1 VEGILT
7 TDQQAVLDEER
18 RLLNEVAAEL
28 QADDASRD
36 DLATL
41 DLSVAQLDELF
52 LLVVVGEFNAG
63 KSALLNALLGT
74 DALAEGVT
82 PTTSRIHVL
91 RWGEAPGTRRLDE
104 VTDELTAPVP
114 LLREVTLVDTPGTN
128 ALDREHER
136 LTADFVPRS
145 DLVLFVTS
153 ADRPFSESERRFLQ
167 SVREWRK
174 KVLVVLN
181 KVDLLTGEGDLEQ
194 VLGFIHA
201 HGVEVLGEAP
211 QVLPVSAR
219 EAGRARASGDA
230 AALEASGL
238 PRVESA
244 VRDVLDRGERLR
256 LKLGNPLGVASTLV
270 ERAGESLQ
278 NRLGL
283 LAGDVATLDDIDRQ
297 LVAYADDVSREFE
310 LRLAAMDGLLQG
322 LELRG
327 IRFFDER
334 LRLAKVFDL
343 FDSDRLR
350 QDFAREVVADMP
362 IEMDA
367 KAESLIDWLVESDLN
382 QWQRVVGHVQKRQ
395 SIHADRVVGEIGA
408 RFDSNRSTLL
418 ESLGRAA
425 REGVRGYDREAE
437 AQRLASDV
445 QKAVAGTAV
454 VEVGAVGLG
463 ATVAMLATGSAAD
476 ATGIAAAGLLA
487 AVGLYILPH
496 RRKRA
501 KAELKARVEAL
512 RAEVM
517 ASLRQHF
524 AAEAGRS
531 QGRIRNAIA
540 PYVRFVRSEREHL
553 ERRRDVFAELRRR
566 LADLDHQLQVVT
578 ADGDQSGPE

>member
-1 VEGILT
+1 
-7 TDQQAVLDEER
+7 
-18 RLLNEVAAEL
+18 
-28 QADDASRD
+28 
-36 DLATL
+36 
-41 DLSVAQLDELF
+41 
-52 LLVVVGEFNAG
+52 
-63 KSALLNALLGT
+63 
-74 DALAEGVT
+74 
-82 PTTSRIHVL
+82 
-91 RWGEAPGTRRLDE
+91 
-104 VTDELTAPVP
+104 
-114 LLREVTLVDTPGTN
+114 
-128 ALDREHER
+128 
-136 LTADFVPRS
+136 
-145 DLVLFVTS
+145 
-153 ADRPFSESERRFLQ
+153 
-167 SVREWRK
+167 
-174 KVLVVLN
+174 
-181 KVDLLTGEGDLEQ
+181 

-230 AALEASGL
+230 VALEASGL

-244 VRDVLDRGERLR
+244 VRDLLDRGERLR

-566 LADLDHQLQVVT
+566 LADLDHQLQAVT